1 MDRIT
6 YPQHIVWHV
15 DVSSSTDALNCF
27 SKKIAKRIRRGI
39 TYLENAGY
47 TFVTEPVDD
56 AYIDLFFPLYKEN
69 ILQKDN
75 PHVFDVKTELQKR
88 ATEGFPIEAVSLYKG
103 TTYLGGVIYRILD
116 EQLTINYRVFLRE
129 FDVKTPIGA
138 SMIADYFVYKK
149 AIELHKTT
157 VSHGRDRNLYG
168 LHSGLGL
175 PLFKL
180 HAGAKPKIKPSKDL
194 VFYSRTIDDF
204 IGDSVEITAS
214 TAPEAK
220 SILQQNFQLAKEG
233 VLVMLGDTPGEDIKN
248 AILFVKE
255 KNEELLKKYSYLF
268 ENEFFSTEIIEIQ
281 K

>member
-1 MDRIT
+1 MDRII

-15 DVSSSTDALNCF
+15 DVSSTQDALLCF

-39 TYLENAGY
+39 TYLESAGY
-47 TFVTEPVDD
+47 KFVIEPVDD
-56 AYIDLFFPLYKEN
+56 TYIDLFFPLYKEN

-103 TTYLGGVIYRILD
+103 NTYLGGVIYRILD
-116 EQLTINYRVFLRE
+116 EQLTINYRTFLKE

-149 AIELHKTT
+149 AIELHKST

-180 HAGAKPKIKPSKDL
+180 HAGAKPKIRPSKDL
-194 VFYSRTIDDF
+194 VFYSRISNDFVGNTVTIT
-204 IGDSVEITAS
+204 EN

-220 SILQQNFQLAKEG
+220 TILEQNFHLAKEG
-233 VLVMLGDTPGEDIKN
+233 VLVMLGTTPGEDIKK

-255 KNEELLKKYSYLF
+255 KNDEIMKKYSYLF
-268 ENEFFSTEIIEIQ
+268 ENEHFSTDIIEIQ
-281 K
+281 P